1 MLPKHSIFR
10 NALLLTAI
18 DLLLRGISM
27 SFQIYL
33 SGVIGAAGLGLLQ
46 LVAAVGT
53 LGMTLGLSGV
63 RTAVMYLCAEEYGKR
78 RPGGMRH
85 VMRLCILWSS
95 VFSILTAAA
104 LWGFSNQ
111 LAAVWLKDLRAA
123 SGLRILALSLP
134 VECLVCVLCGYFTA
148 CGKLRRLACVE
159 VAERLVS
166 LALTFLLLRLWA
178 HSELERACCSLLLG
192 GGGAAVFSAVAG
204 ASDAEG
210 PPAISARPQPPQLP
224 RRLCRLCVPLA
235 LGDYLRSGLRTL
247 EQLLIPLGLERSGG
261 STGSAMAA
269 YGTIHAMVFPIL
281 MFPAAII
288 FSLSEL
294 LIPELARCRAEK
306 LPPHPAPDGP
316 QSAARPV
323 FACGVSAL
331 QFLLAR
337 PLGCSSIRARR
348 PDITFGCLRR

>member
-63 RTAVMYLCAEEYGKR
+63 RTAAMYLCAEEYGKR

-148 CGKLRRLACVE
+148 CGKLRRLACV
-159 VAERLVS
+159 S
-166 LALTFLLLRLWA
+166 
-178 HSELERACCSLLLG
+178 
-192 GGGAAVFSAVAG
+192 
-204 ASDAEG
+204 
-210 PPAISARPQPPQLP
+210 
-224 RRLCRLCVPLA
+224 
-235 LGDYLRSGLRTL
+235 
-247 EQLLIPLGLERSGG
+247 
-261 STGSAMAA
+261 
-269 YGTIHAMVFPIL
+269 
-281 MFPAAII
+281 
-288 FSLSEL
+288 
-294 LIPELARCRAEK
+294 RCLYHENVT
-306 LPPHPAPDGP
+306 DT
-316 QSAARPV
+316 S
-323 FACGVSAL
+323 C
-331 QFLLAR
+331 
-337 PLGCSSIRARR
+337 
-348 PDITFGCLRR
+348 

>member
-63 RTAVMYLCAEEYGKR
+63 RTTAMYLCAEEYGKR

-104 LWGFSNQ
+104 LWGFSDQ

-192 GGGAAVFSAVAG
+192 GGGAAVFSAVWLG
-204 ASDAEG
+204 LLMRKDLRQY
-210 PPAISARPQPPQLP
+210 PPVPQPPQLQRQP
-224 RRLCRLCVPLA
+224 ASSSLYSLLHLLQTNLIYFSFFRYPGLFSSHQTA
-235 LGDYLRSGLRTL
+235 L
-247 EQLLIPLGLERSGG
+247 
-261 STGSAMAA
+261 
-269 YGTIHAMVFPIL
+269 F
-281 MFPAAII
+281 I
-288 FSLSEL
+288 FS
-294 LIPELARCRAEK
+294 K
-306 LPPHPAPDGP
+306 
-316 QSAARPV
+316 AARPKYLN
-323 FACGVSAL
+323 FSYLPSACYIPS
-331 QFLLAR
+331 
-337 PLGCSSIRARR
+337 
-348 PDITFGCLRR
+348 

>member
-63 RTAVMYLCAEEYGKR
+63 RTAAMYLCAEEYGKR

-85 VMRLCILWSS
+85 VMRLCILWSG
-95 VFSILTAAA
+95 VFSILTSAA
-104 LWGFSNQ
+104 LWGFSDQ

-166 LALTFLLLRLWA
+166 LALTFLLLRL
-178 HSELERACCSLLLG
+178 ST
-192 GGGAAVFSAVAG
+192 
-204 ASDAEG
+204 AE
-210 PPAISARPQPPQLP
+210 ATS
-224 RRLCRLCVPLA
+224 PL
-235 LGDYLRSGLRTL
+235 
-247 EQLLIPLGLERSGG
+247 
-261 STGSAMAA
+261 
-269 YGTIHAMVFPIL
+269 
-281 MFPAAII
+281 PAAEATVANSRQSSAQKTSSFPRFRIFII
-288 FSLSEL
+288 NYSPFHSSTNTTD
-294 LIPELARCRAEK
+294 RTSC
-306 LPPHPAPDGP
+306 
-316 QSAARPV
+316 SV
-323 FACGVSAL
+323 T
-331 QFLLAR
+331 
-337 PLGCSSIRARR
+337 GCETADTTAS
-348 PDITFGCLRR
+348 